1 MERLVAQPDATFIS
15 HPHGDHANQEVARL
29 FLAKGKPVVAPEGL
43 WSDNSEFA
51 SKLTYPKRAVDV
63 VHNLTVQG
71 GRQSLKVVAFPGH
84 QGATVLNNIH
94 LVTSPEGFTVVQT
107 GDQWNEDKPG
117 TDFAWISQI
126 GQRHKVDVLMP
137 NCGTRG
143 IERIVQGINP
153 KVVIT
158 GHENEMGHT
167 VDHREDFT
175 QTYTRLWDA
184 PQPTVL
190 MTWAFP
196 QADYDVVQYESDPRQ
211 KEKRRWILA
220 GKFPVHQDQSAEA
233 RNTALAIDWLSRR
246 DASKPFFLRL
256 SFNAPHTPAVSPA
269 QYLPMIDSGKIHLP
283 FPTDADLAGLPKR
296 ESVLLR
302 GFQGTQRLT
311 RDQLRKARHCYYA
324 RVAFA
329 DAMMGRLIDW
339 MKQRRLLDNT
349 IVAFVSDHGSHLG
362 DHGML
367 QKQTFYEQVG
377 TVPYFFWRSGLGK
390 PGTRLKTPVNILG
403 LLPTLLELA
412 GLPRNGVDGQSLAA
426 QVSRGVEPQTR
437 PLFSEIAFGY
447 QGYRDADRQV
457 MVRDGQHKL
466 SLFPDTG
473 DPDAALYNLAAD
485 PGESRN
491 MFNDP
496 KQRDLIVKLRE
507 KIREWDRSR
516 HRTV

>member
-1 MERLVAQPDATFIS
+1 MPTRREFLAAAAAPSLLQAQEKARSQPNILWLMTDEQRPDSLGCYRSPWAHSPNLDALAREGVLFENAYVPAPVCVACRSSLITGNAASTTGVLHNQARLPSGSTPLTWRFEDAGYQTATFGKK
-15 HPHGDHANQEVARL
+15 HF
-29 FLAKGKPVVAPEGL
+29 FL
-43 WSDNSEFA
+43 
-51 SKLTYPKRAVDV
+51 
-63 VHNLTVQG
+63 
-71 GRQSLKVVAFPGH
+71 
-84 QGATVLNNIH
+84 
-94 LVTSPEGFTVVQT
+94 
-107 GDQWNEDKPG
+107 PG
-117 TDFAWISQI
+117 TRPAFQTE
-126 GQRHKVDVLMP
+126 GGM
-137 NCGTRG
+137 
-143 IERIVQGINP
+143 
-153 KVVIT
+153 IT
-158 GHENEMGHT
+158 DEFVEPENYGK
-167 VDHREDFT
+167 
-175 QTYTRLWDA
+175 
-184 PQPTVL
+184 
-190 MTWAFP
+190 AFH
-196 QADYDVVQYESDPRQ
+196 QADYDVVQYESHPGQ

-233 RNTALAIDWLSRR
+233 RNTALAIDWLSTR

-269 QYLPMIDSGKIHLP
+269 QYLPMIDAGKIHLP
-283 FPTDADLAGLPKR
+283 FPTDADLAGQPKR

-311 RDQLRKARHCYYA
+311 RDQLHKARHYYYA

-412 GLPRNGVDGQSLAA
+412 GLAHNGVDGQSLAPQIA
-426 QVSRGVEPQTR
+426 RGVEPRTQ
-437 PLFSEIAFGY
+437 PIFSEIAFGY

-466 SLFPDTG
+466 SLFPDAG
-473 DPDAALYNLAAD
+473 DPDGALYNLAAD
-485 PGESRN
+485 PRESRN
-491 MFNDP
+491 LFNDP

-507 KIREWDRSR
+507 KIRDWDRSR